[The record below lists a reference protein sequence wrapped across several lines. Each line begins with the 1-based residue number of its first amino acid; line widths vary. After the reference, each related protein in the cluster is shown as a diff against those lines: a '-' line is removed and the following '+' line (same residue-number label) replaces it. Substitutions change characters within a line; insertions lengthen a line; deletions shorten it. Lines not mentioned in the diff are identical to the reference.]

1 MSSQALHPGYS
12 HADAFDEGFL
22 SVGSI
27 HKIHYEQY
35 GKKDGKPV
43 VFLHGGP
50 GGHCT
55 KINTTFFNP
64 EVYRVVLFDQ
74 RGSGKSLPNSEL
86 RENTTHHLVE
96 DIEAIRKHMGVDKWH
111 MVFGGSWGSALALV
125 YAQAHPEVVGS
136 LVLRGIFTFRR
147 EELEWS
153 RSIVAGRLYP
163 DAYEEFVNYLPEPA
177 RADIVGSYYQLLLSD
192 NRETRISASKA
203 WNKWELSIS
212 ELRQNPQSLKKLEDD
227 DWTLA
232 HASMELHYAMNDA
245 WLEHGALLKKENVDR
260 IRHIPT
266 TMVQGRYDIVCP
278 PQTAYELHKAFPES
292 RLFWIPDAGHSAME
306 PGTRSKL
313 TETCDEYAGL

>member
-1 MSSQALHPGYS
+1 MPI
-12 HADAFDEGFL
+12 
-22 SVGSI
+22 VI
-27 HKIHYEQY
+27 
-35 GKKDGKPV
+35 
-43 VFLHGGP
+43 FLHGGP

-55 KINTTFFNP
+55 KINTTFFDP

-96 DIEAIRKHMGVDKWH
+96 DIEAIRKHMGVEKWH
-111 MVFGGSWGSALALV
+111 MVFGGSWGSTLALV

-245 WLEHGALLKKENVDR
+245 WLEHGALLKKENIDR
-260 IRHIPT
+260 IRHIP
-266 TMVQGRYDIVCP
+266 
-278 PQTAYELHKAFPES
+278 
-292 RLFWIPDAGHSAME
+292 
-306 PGTRSKL
+306 SKP
-313 TETCDEYAGL
+313 